1 MDTSYCKELLSREF
15 DRRRYR
21 NPMYSLRAFSRDLGI
36 GSTSLSDLLACKR
49 KLSRKNLQ
57 KIAKKLALSP
67 KEESALLLEGKGT
80 KKPTIAEIE
89 TIQLAE
95 DTFRLIS
102 EWHYMAILNLTKI
115 KNNKADSKWIAN
127 RLGITES
134 DTESALERLQRMK
147 VIEIKDHQLVRT
159 SLPLSTTRDIPSSAI
174 KKYHHETLDLAHDAL
189 DKIDI
194 KLREFSTITMA
205 IDLNQLEKAKNILMS
220 TKRKIAE
227 LLETGNPTE
236 IYTLSFQLFPLTKI
250 DVEK

>member
-67 KEESALLLEGKGT
+67 KEENALLLEGKGT

-102 EWHYMAILNLTKI
+102 EWHYIAILNLAKI
-115 KNNKADSKWIAN
+115 KNNQASAKWIAT
-127 RLGITES
+127 RLGISEEEAQTAIA
-134 DTESALERLQRMK
+134 TLQRMK
-147 VIEIKDHQLVRT
+147 FIEIQNNKLVRT
-159 SLPLSTTRDIPSSAI
+159 ALSLSTTRDIPSAAI
-174 KKYHHETLDLAHDAL
+174 KKYHHETLDLAQDAL

-194 KLREFSTITMA
+194 NLREFSAITMA
-205 IDLNQLEKAKNILMS
+205 IDLNQLEKAKDILMS
-220 TKRKIAE
+220 TKRKISK
-227 LLETGNPTE
+227 LLEGGNPTE
-236 IYTLSFQLFPLTKI
+236 IYTLSFQLFPLTKP
-250 DVEK
+250 D